1 MVFSHKKITF
11 PCAIVDFTGV
21 MKINVYTTHDKLS
34 AMTEA
39 TSELVIWRNG
49 RLATLNP
56 DHAQPYGLLER
67 HALLVRDGRI
77 AAIVAEDDVPSG
89 RSIDLEGRL
98 VTPGLIDCH
107 THLVF
112 GGSRAQEWEQ
122 RLNGV
127 SYQTISASGGG
138 INSTVRATRD
148 SSETELLALAQPR
161 LERLLREGVTTL
173 EIKSGYGL
181 DLPNERKMLRVARQL
196 ADHNGVE
203 LSATLLSAH
212 ATPPEYQGDADG
224 YITLVCETILPTLWQ
239 EGLFESVDV
248 FCENVG
254 FSPQQTERVFQAA
267 QALGIPVKGHV
278 EQLSS
283 LGGAQ
288 LVSRYHGLSADHIE
302 YLTEEGVAAMRESGT
317 VAALLPGAF
326 YFLNETRKPPVE
338 LLRKYQVPMAVAT
351 DFNPGT
357 SPFASLHLAMN
368 MACVKFGLTPEEAWA
383 GVTRHAARALGRQNS
398 HGQLA
403 AGFVANFAI
412 WDAEHPVEMVY
423 EPGRSPLWQRV
434 VRGELQ

>member
-148 SSETELLALAQPR
+148 SSEAELLALAQPR

-267 QALGIPVKGHV
+267 QALGIPVKAT
-278 EQLSS
+278 LSSSS

-338 LLRKYQVPMAVAT
+338 LLRKYRGADGGGDRFQPRHQ
-351 DFNPGT
+351 PLRQ
-357 SPFASLHLAMN
+357 PASGDEH
-368 MACVKFGLTPEEAWA
+368 GL
-383 GVTRHAARALGRQNS
+383 R
-398 HGQLA
+398 
-403 AGFVANFAI
+403 
-412 WDAEHPVEMVY
+412 
-423 EPGRSPLWQRV
+423 
-434 VRGELQ
+434 

>member
-77 AAIVAEDDVPSG
+77 AAIVAEDVVPSG

-148 SSETELLALAQPR
+148 SSEAELLALAQPR

-267 QALGIPVKGHV
+267 QALGIVLFFAAVLHAEAVLQHIGEGEGRV
-278 EQLSS
+278 FLSGIKS
-283 LGGAQ
+283 LLKREGGGVLPLPPEVHPE
-288 LVSRYHGLSADHIE
+288 LVFDAPAGISGEARPAGGV
-302 YLTEEGVAAMRESGT
+302 EGVHGFHQAN
-317 VAALLPGAF
+317 GADG
-326 YFLNETRKPPVE
+326 NQIV
-338 LLRKYQVPMAVAT
+338 LLRGESIVFLCDV
-351 DFNPGT
+351 
-357 SPFASLHLAMN
+357 
-368 MACVKFGLTPEEAWA
+368 
-383 GVTRHAARALGRQNS
+383 RH
-398 HGQLA
+398 
-403 AGFVANFAI
+403 
-412 WDAEHPVEMVY
+412 
-423 EPGRSPLWQRV
+423 
-434 VRGELQ
+434 